1 MQGDVDPKYV
11 CMYVCSGVEWS
22 GVDTH
27 TGGVRGGDLGEGSGV
42 RHASFV
48 MRHHPKHIIKAQAT
62 KSEGSHYTL
71 KSIQKMMKMTKRF
84 ASHKPHELQISVF
97 SAGRGGP
104 RFEPLREAR
113 CKGRP
118 NSHLLA

>member
-48 MRHHPKHIIKAQAT
+48 MRHASSSKAYHQ
-62 KSEGSHYTL
+62 S
-71 KSIQKMMKMTKRF
+71 
-84 ASHKPHELQISVF
+84 ASNKE
-97 SAGRGGP
+97 
-104 RFEPLREAR
+104 
-113 CKGRP
+113 
-118 NSHLLA
+118 